1 MKKENE
7 IAGIK
12 SGYARDVASASHVDL
27 YACYQC
33 QKCTNG
39 CPVTFAMDYGPHQI
53 IRMVQLG
60 LAEEIS
66 TANTAWV
73 CASCETCFT
82 RCPQQIDI
90 PKLMDHIKQR
100 VVGQG
105 DKPAEGV
112 VAAFHEAF
120 LDNIKRFG
128 RINETAL
135 MAAFQLKSAKAGK
148 GLDPKEAMRNMKLG
162 LAMLKRGRLGL
173 VPKKTGGKQAVR
185 KLFSGKDQQIGSITL
200 DAE

>member
-1 MKKENE
+1 MKTENE
-7 IAGIK
+7 IVGIE
-12 SGYARDVASASHVDL
+12 SGFAAELASASHVDL
-27 YACYQC
+27 HACYQC

-39 CPVTFAMDYGPHQI
+39 CPVTFTMDHGPHQI

-60 LAEEIS
+60 LSEEIS
-66 TANTAWV
+66 AANTPWV

-100 VVGQG
+100 IVDQG

-112 VAAFHEAF
+112 IAAFHEAF
-120 LDNIKRFG
+120 LDNIRRFG

-148 GLDPKEAMRNMKLG
+148 GLDAKGAMKNVKLG
-162 LAMLKRGRLGL
+162 LAMLKRGRLGFF
-173 VPKKTGGKQAVR
+173 PKKTGGKEAV
-185 KLFSGKDQQIGSITL
+185 KELFSKK
-200 DAE
+200 E

>member
-1 MKKENE
+1 MKTNRDIERIDSGFAKE
-7 IAGIK
+7 
-12 SGYARDVASASHVDL
+12 VASASHVDFHV
-27 YACYQC
+27 CYQC

-39 CPVTFAMDYGPHQI
+39 CPVTFAMDYGPHEI
-53 IRMVQLG
+53 IRMIQLG
-60 LAEEIS
+60 LADEIRR
-66 TANTAWV
+66 ANTVWV

-100 VVGQG
+100 IVGQG

-148 GLDPKEAMRNMKLG
+148 GLDPKEAIRNMKLG

-185 KLFSGKDQQIGSITL
+185 KLFSGKD
-200 DAE
+200 